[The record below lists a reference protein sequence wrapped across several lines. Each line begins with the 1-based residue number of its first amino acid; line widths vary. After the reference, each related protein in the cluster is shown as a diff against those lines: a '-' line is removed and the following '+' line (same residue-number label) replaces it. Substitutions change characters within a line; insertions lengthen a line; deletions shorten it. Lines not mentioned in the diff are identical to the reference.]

1 MGETLGGE
9 KTEWLRAELP
19 WFKFLLML
27 HQFGQ
32 VTFAKLLKL
41 SVFPFPAL

>member
-1 MGETLGGE
+1 MGETLGGN
-9 KTEWLRAELP
+9 KAEWLRAERS

-41 SVFPFPAL
+41 SVSPFPAL